1 MKVKVMH
8 KIYEK
13 FFNEK
18 YAFLSEVTKK
28 KERYWLNQIP
38 LPNELTKQWII
49 DFLVPYSPATRK
61 RYLARFRQ
69 LFRWL
74 DRIDE
79 ISDIRIPKVPLSVS
93 PDDLYTK
100 EELENMLIAC
110 ANTQERAML
119 EVLYETAVRAS
130 ELLSMDL
137 DSVVFESAGVS
148 IMVKVS
154 KTFTRAIPIQ
164 ESVPSLREWLNVHPL
179 NKDKSSPL
187 WITHKSPYDRLKY
200 NGLYHRVLR
209 LLNDANIKGKTK
221 IIHLF
226 RHSRL
231 TELARLGVSEHTM
244 RSFAG
249 WEVGSNMSRIYVHL
263 SGRDAMVEIRT
274 KVHGVKS
281 IPLPEPLMKSRKCPR
296 CHTDN
301 PSTAVRCSKCSAP
314 LIIDEIESLVDEK
327 IKALL
332 DKGGFVKTKD
342 GEGIYWYK
350 RNKKKSRK

>member
-1 MKVKVMH
+1 MNVKIMH
-8 KIYEK
+8 KTYEK

-18 YAFLSEVTKK
+18 YAFLSEVTQG

-38 LPNELTKQWII
+38 QPKDLTKQWII

-74 DRIDE
+74 GRIDE

-100 EELENMLIAC
+100 EELEKLLIAC
-110 ANTQERAML
+110 MNTQERAML

-130 ELLSMDL
+130 ELLSMDI
-137 DSVVFESAGVS
+137 DSVVYESSGVS
-148 IMVKVS
+148 VMVKVS

-164 ESVPSLREWLNVHPL
+164 ESVPSLREWLNLHPL
-179 NKDKSSPL
+179 IADKRSPL
-187 WITHKSPYDRLKY
+187 WINHKDPYNRLTY
-200 NGLYHRVLR
+200 NGLYNRISR
-209 LLNDANIKGKTK
+209 LLNDTNITGKTK

-244 RSFAG
+244 RAFAG
-249 WEVGSNMSRIYVHL
+249 WEPGSNMSKIYVHL
-263 SGRDAMVEIRT
+263 SGRDAMIEIRN

-301 PSTAVRCSKCSAP
+301 PSTAVRCSECSAP
-314 LIIDEIESLVDEK
+314 LIMDEIESLVDEK
-327 IKALL
+327 LKTLL
-332 DKGGFVKTKD
+332 DKGGFTSTKD
-342 GEGIYWYK
+342 GGVTYIHKHKEKGVGE
-350 RNKKKSRK
+350 